1 MLDLKEISKYYS
13 SSLRI
18 HKQFIF
24 KEYLQYLILQII
36 FSSKYSNKLSFL
48 WWTNLRLIHNNNRFS
63 EDLDF
68 DNFGLTKLEF
78 EDISQEIKK
87 KLELQW
93 FIVEI
98 RTIYKWAFRCYIKIP
113 QILKKLWFS
122 PLSEEKILIQI
133 DTVPHGFK
141 YNTDK
146 AILNKFGLFFKLN
159 TTPLD
164 ILLSQKIWAIFNR
177 KRKKWRD
184 FFDIIFLIWL
194 TKPNIDYINSKLWF
208 QDLEETKKEILKLCK
223 KLDFKKLAQD
233 VKPFLIN
240 FEDINRI
247 LMFEEYISKNLDKR

>member
-1 MLDLKEISKYYS
+1 MLNLKEINKYYPA
-13 SSLRI
+13 SLRI

-24 KEYLQYLILQII
+24 KEYLQYLILQVI

-68 DNFGLTKLEF
+68 DNFGLSKWEF
-78 EDISQEIKK
+78 EDISKEIKK

-93 FIVEI
+93 FIVEV
-98 RTIYKWAFRCYIKIP
+98 RNVYKWAFRCYIKIP

-122 PLSEEKILIQI
+122 SLSEEKILIQI
-133 DTVPHGFK
+133 DTVPHWFK
-141 YNTDK
+141 YNPDK
-146 AILNKFGLFFKLN
+146 PILNKFGLFFKIN

-164 ILLSQKIWAIFNR
+164 ILLSQKIWAIFNK

-194 TKPNIDYINSKLWF
+194 TKPNIPYLKSKLWF
-208 QDLEETKKEILKLCK
+208 QNIEETKVKILKLCK
-223 KLDFKKLAQD
+223 KIDFKKLVND

-240 FEDINRI
+240 TEEINRV
-247 LMFEEYISKNLDKR
+247 LMFEEYIKKALEI